1 VIVTIDG
8 PAGSGKSTT
17 ARRAAEAL
25 DYVYLDTGAM
35 YRAVA
40 LGFLRAGVAPTR
52 DGAAAVLPSLHVGV
66 RYDGPQMRVFL
77 EDEEVTSQI
86 RSPEVGQ
93 TVSDVSTLAPV
104 REYMVEEQRRIGRAQ
119 DEVHG
124 GVVLDGRDTGTVV
137 FPEAELK
144 IFMVADL
151 DERARRRQQ
160 EYAESGDERS
170 LDEVRAEIAERDRQ
184 DRHRDLAPLRRA
196 ADAVELD
203 TTDCTI
209 AEQVAF
215 VVDHVKA
222 HSKWGT

>member
-1 VIVTIDG
+1 MIVTIDG

-35 YRAVA
+35 YRTVA
-40 LGFLRAGVAPTR
+40 LGFLRADAAPTP
-52 DGAAAVLPSLHVGV
+52 DGAAAVLPSLRVNV

-77 EDEEVTSQI
+77 GEEEVTAQI

-93 TVSDVSTLAPV
+93 TVSDVSALAPV
-104 REYMVEEQRRIGRAQ
+104 REHMVEEQQRIGRAQ
-119 DEVHG
+119 DEIHG

-137 FPEAELK
+137 FPEADLK

-170 LDEVRAEIAERDRQ
+170 LDEVRAEIAQRDRQ

>member
-1 VIVTIDG
+1 MIVTIDG

>member
-1 VIVTIDG
+1 MIVTIDG

-137 FPEAELK
+137 FPEADLK

>member
-35 YRAVA
+35 YRTVA
-40 LGFLRAGVAPTR
+40 LGFLRADAAPTP
-52 DGAAAVLPSLHVGV
+52 DGAAAVLPSLRVNV

-77 EDEEVTSQI
+77 GEEEVTAQI

-93 TVSDVSTLAPV
+93 TVSDVSALAPV
-104 REYMVEEQRRIGRAQ
+104 REHMVEEQQRIGRAQ
-119 DEVHG
+119 DEIHG

-137 FPEAELK
+137 FPEADLK

-170 LDEVRAEIAERDRQ
+170 LDEVRAEIAQRDRQ